1 MPLPLL
7 LPLSPKNNAL
17 VQDSQLTPCHMRSTC
32 TPAALLQTY
41 RWEFL
46 HQKQERV
53 CLHIPIMMKDFKTT
67 KTCGEK
73 TCRDVLK
80 ELFEKAFPPKKYT
93 ILWDVEE
100 KCGHKSECGGVHDSW

>member
-1 MPLPLL
+1 
-7 LPLSPKNNAL
+7 
-17 VQDSQLTPCHMRSTC
+17 
-32 TPAALLQTY
+32 
-41 RWEFL
+41 
-46 HQKQERV
+46 
-53 CLHIPIMMKDFKTT
+53 MMKDFKTT